1 MKIIDERKTKKKKR
15 NKAKKYRKEQG
26 GAGAIVKGI
35 LLWI

>member
-15 NKAKKYRKEQG
+15 NKAKKDRKEQG
-26 GAGAIVKGI
+26 GPGAIVKGI